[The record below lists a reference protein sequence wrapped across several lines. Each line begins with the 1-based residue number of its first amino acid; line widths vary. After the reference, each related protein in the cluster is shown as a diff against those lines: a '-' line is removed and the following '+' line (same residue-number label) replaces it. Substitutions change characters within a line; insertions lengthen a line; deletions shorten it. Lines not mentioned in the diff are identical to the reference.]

1 MREYPLPI
9 PIVDI
14 PMTADRL
21 RRQAQQA
28 MDAGQWDAA
37 QAALESLA
45 QHQPHDVS
53 IHMALADVIL
63 RRGRMR
69 AATRHLLQAIPLLP
83 NDASLIAQL
92 AWRLSTNGEIQGA
105 RACLAHLARAPNPPA
120 EVLSEQ
126 AHLRWALGEIPV
138 ARALMDRAVALG
150 VDTSSEYYLDA
161 MLYQFLGR
169 LAEAEAVLLACLR
182 RWPRYG
188 DAAVILANL
197 RRQTPEA
204 NHLELFRESLG
215 RISAASTDAR
225 DKFAR
230 AEFESAIFKVHDDC
244 GRHDEAWSALA
255 RSNALMHD
263 INPYD
268 AQAEAALTDALV
280 GIPEPLAAAVTDA
293 AAEFAGPM
301 PIFIV
306 GMPRSGSTLLDQ
318 MLSSH
323 SQVISAGEIPDFQH
337 QLHWMADVAPR
348 SAQGMQKAIERS
360 AGMDFAEL
368 GARYLQQTQWRAH
381 GHRFYIDKLPI
392 NVRMVPFIRRALPRA
407 PILHLAR
414 EPMDVCY
421 SNLKVM
427 FGKASPYCYDQQA
440 LAHYYGQYV
449 RLTNHWRAS
458 MSGAMLEVSYA
469 ALVNEPEAT
478 MRRVLHHCGLAMEE
492 ACLHPERNPAPVATP
507 SSVQVREPVHSR
519 NLGQW
524 RRYAKQLEPLRLA
537 LAEQG
542 VGVG

>member
-1 MREYPLPI
+1 MHI
-9 PIVDI
+9 ADTSV
-14 PMTADRL
+14 TADHL
-21 RRQAQQA
+21 RRQARQS
-28 MDAGQWDAA
+28 MDAGQWTAA
-37 QAALESLA
+37 QTALELLL
-45 QHQPHDVS
+45 HYEPHDVS
-53 IHMALADVIL
+53 IRMALADVIL
-63 RRGRMR
+63 RQGRMR
-69 AATRHLLQAIPLLP
+69 AATGQLLQAIPLLP

-92 AWRLSTNGEIQGA
+92 AWRLLTNGEIQGA

-126 AHLRWALGEIPV
+126 AHLQWALGEIPA

-150 VDTSSEYYLDA
+150 IDTSSEYYLNA
-161 MLYQFLGR
+161 MLHQFLGNV
-169 LAEAEAVLLACLR
+169 AEAEEVLLACLQ
-182 RWPRYG
+182 RWPSHG

-204 NHLELFRESLG
+204 NHLDLFRDSLG
-215 RISAASTDAR
+215 RISAASVDAR
-225 DKFAR
+225 DKFVR

-268 AQAEAALTDALV
+268 AQGEAALTDALV
-280 GIPEPLAAAVTDA
+280 GITGSIAATAAHA
-293 AAEFAGPM
+293 AAELDGPM

-323 SQVISAGEIPDFQH
+323 SEVVSAGEILDFQR
-337 QLHWMADVAPR
+337 QFHWVADIAPR
-348 SAQGMQKAIERS
+348 SAQGMLGAIKQS
-360 AGMDFAEL
+360 AHMDFAEL
-368 GARYLQQTQWRAH
+368 GARYLQQTRWRAH

-407 PILHLAR
+407 PILHLTR
-414 EPMDVCY
+414 DPMDVCY

-449 RLTNHWRAS
+449 RLTDHWRAS
-458 MSGAMLEVSYA
+458 MPDAMLDISYA
-469 ALVNEPEAT
+469 DLVNEPEAT
-478 MRRVLHHCGLAMEE
+478 MRRVLRHCGLAMEE
-492 ACLHPERNPAPVATP
+492 GCLHPERNPAPVATP

-524 RRYAKQLEPLRLA
+524 RRYEKQLKPLRLA
-537 LAEQG
+537 LIAQG
-542 VGVG
+542 IAVS

>member
-1 MREYPLPI
+1 
-9 PIVDI
+9 
-14 PMTADRL
+14 
-21 RRQAQQA
+21 
-28 MDAGQWDAA
+28 MDAEQWDTA
-37 QAALESLA
+37 QTALESLA
-45 QHQPHDVS
+45 QAAPHDVAVR
-53 IHMALADVIL
+53 MALADVIL

-69 AATRHLLQAIPLLP
+69 AATRQLLQAIPSLP
-83 NDASLIAQL
+83 NDAGLIVQL
-92 AWRLSTNGEIQGA
+92 AWRLVTNGEILGA

-120 EVLSEQ
+120 EVLSEH
-126 AHLRWALGEIPV
+126 AHLCWALGEIPA

-150 VDTSSEYYLDA
+150 IDTSSEYYLDA
-161 MLYQFLGR
+161 MLFQFLGR
-169 LAEAEAVLLACLR
+169 LDEAEAVLLACLR
-182 RWPRYG
+182 RWPNHG

-197 RRQTPEA
+197 RRQTPAA
-204 NHLELFRESLG
+204 NHLDLFLESLG
-215 RISAASTDAR
+215 RIPMGNMNAR
-225 DKFAR
+225 ETFVR
-230 AEFESAIFKVHDDC
+230 AEFESAIFKTYDDC

-268 AQAEAALTDALV
+268 AQGEAALTDALV
-280 GIPEPLAAAVTDA
+280 GITGSTAATATHA
-293 AAEFAGPM
+293 AAEFDGPM

-323 SQVISAGEIPDFQH
+323 SEVVSAGEILDFQR
-337 QLHWMADVAPR
+337 QFHWLADIAPG
-348 SAQGMQKAIERS
+348 SARGLLGAIEQS
-360 AGMDFAEL
+360 ASMDLAEL

-414 EPMDVCY
+414 DPMDVCY

-440 LAHYYGQYV
+440 LAHYYGQYA
-449 RLTNHWRAS
+449 RLTDHWRAS
-458 MSGAMLEVSYA
+458 MPGAMLDVSYA

-478 MRRVLHHCGLAMEE
+478 MRRVLSHCGLAMEQG
-492 ACLHPERNPAPVATP
+492 CLHPERNPAPVATP
-507 SSVQVREPVHSR
+507 SSVQVREPVHAR

-524 RRYAKQLEPLRLA
+524 RRYATQLEPLRLA
-537 LAEQG
+537 LAAQG
-542 VGVG
+542 IAAG

>member
-1 MREYPLPI
+1 MHI
-9 PIVDI
+9 AD
-14 PMTADRL
+14 TSAAADRL
-21 RRQAQQA
+21 RRQAQRS

-45 QHQPHDVS
+45 QAVPHDVAAR
-53 IHMALADVIL
+53 MALADVIL
-63 RRGRMR
+63 WRGQLR
-69 AATRHLLQAIPLLP
+69 AATWQLLQAIPSLP

-92 AWRLSTNGEIQGA
+92 TWRLVTNGEIMGA
-105 RACLAHLARAPNPPA
+105 RACLAHLERAPDPPA

-126 AHLRWALGEIPV
+126 AHLRWALGEIPT

-150 VDTSSEYYLDA
+150 IDTSGEYYLNA
-161 MLYQFLGR
+161 MLYQFLGKV
-169 LAEAEAVLLACLR
+169 AEAEEVLLACLR
-182 RWPRYG
+182 RWPNHG

-204 NHLELFRESLG
+204 NHLDLFRNSLG
-215 RISAASTDAR
+215 RISAASMDAR

-268 AQAEAALTDALV
+268 AQGEVALTDALV
-280 GIPEPLAAAVTDA
+280 DIPGSIAAAAANA
-293 AAEFAGPM
+293 AAEFDGPM

-323 SQVISAGEIPDFQH
+323 SEVISAGEIPDFQR
-337 QLHWMADVAPR
+337 QFLWVADVAPR
-348 SAQGMQKAIERS
+348 SAQGMLRAIEES
-360 AGMDFAEL
+360 AGMDFAAL
-368 GARYLQQTQWRAH
+368 GTRYLQQTQWRAQ

-414 EPMDVCY
+414 DPMDVCY

-449 RLTNHWRAS
+449 RLTDHWRAS
-458 MSGAMLEVSYA
+458 MPGAMLDVSYA
-469 ALVNEPEAT
+469 DLVNEPEAT
-478 MRRVLHHCGLAMEE
+478 MRRVLRHCGLAMEE
-492 ACLHPERNPAPVATP
+492 SCLHPERNPAPVATP

-537 LAEQG
+537 IAEQG
-542 VGVG
+542 IAVN

>member
-1 MREYPLPI
+1 MHI
-9 PIVDI
+9 AD
-14 PMTADRL
+14 TSAAADRL
-21 RRQAQQA
+21 RRQAQRS

-45 QHQPHDVS
+45 QAVPHDVAAR
-53 IHMALADVIL
+53 MALADVIL
-63 RRGRMR
+63 RRGQLR
-69 AATRHLLQAIPLLP
+69 AATWQLLQAIPSLP

-92 AWRLSTNGEIQGA
+92 TWRLVTNGEIMGA
-105 RACLAHLARAPNPPA
+105 RACLAHLERAPDPPA

-126 AHLRWALGEIPV
+126 AHLRWALGEIPT

-150 VDTSSEYYLDA
+150 IDTSGEYYLNA
-161 MLYQFLGR
+161 MLYQFLGKV
-169 LAEAEAVLLACLR
+169 AEAEEVLLACLR
-182 RWPRYG
+182 RWPNHG

-204 NHLELFRESLG
+204 NHLDLFRNSLG
-215 RISAASTDAR
+215 RISAASMDAR

-268 AQAEAALTDALV
+268 AQGEVALTDALV
-280 GIPEPLAAAVTDA
+280 DIPGSIAAAAANA
-293 AAEFAGPM
+293 AAEFDGPM

-323 SQVISAGEIPDFQH
+323 SEVISAGEIPDFQR
-337 QLHWMADVAPR
+337 QFLWVADVAPR
-348 SAQGMQKAIERS
+348 SAQGMLRAIEES
-360 AGMDFAEL
+360 AGMDFAAL
-368 GARYLQQTQWRAH
+368 GTRYLQQTQWRAQ

-414 EPMDVCY
+414 DPMDVCY

-449 RLTNHWRAS
+449 RLTDHWRAS
-458 MSGAMLEVSYA
+458 MPGAMLDVSYA
-469 ALVNEPEAT
+469 DLVNEPEAT
-478 MRRVLHHCGLAMEE
+478 MRRVLRHCGLAMEE
-492 ACLHPERNPAPVATP
+492 SCLHPERNPAPVATP

-537 LAEQG
+537 IAEQG
-542 VGVG
+542 IAVN